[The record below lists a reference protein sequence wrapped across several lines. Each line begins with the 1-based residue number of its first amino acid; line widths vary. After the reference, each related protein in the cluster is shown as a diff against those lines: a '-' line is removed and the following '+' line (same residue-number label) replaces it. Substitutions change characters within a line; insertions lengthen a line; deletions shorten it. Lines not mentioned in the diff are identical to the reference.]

1 MKFPVFKDF
10 FFFKKIFFKHRIRI
24 SVLCKIY
31 LVSDLV
37 SKLIFQELYIFVTLG
52 TKNYR
57 KMLRFFFF
65 SFLSSILKHQ
75 IVAIF
80 QVQSCG
86 YPFQGQSR
94 GLATTFTYVMNHEH
108 HFNLTQPQCS
118 NPDCVSEKKIR
129 AQENSGCRTKQISKR
144 KYSKK
149 R

>member
-10 FFFKKIFFKHRIRI
+10 FFLKRFFSNIG
-24 SVLCKIY
+24 SGYVLCKIY

-80 QVQSCG
+80 
-86 YPFQGQSR
+86 
-94 GLATTFTYVMNHEH
+94 
-108 HFNLTQPQCS
+108 
-118 NPDCVSEKKIR
+118 
-129 AQENSGCRTKQISKR
+129 
-144 KYSKK
+144 
-149 R
+149 